1 MLKFIETLSSLLL
14 SMTELNWTIDTITS
28 SHTLCAVFCFQVL
41 FGVCA
46 RSQTQWIFFV
56 FSDYLKLQDT

>member
-28 SHTLCAVFCFQVL
+28 SHTLRAVFCFQVL

-46 RSQTQWIFFV
+46 RS
-56 FSDYLKLQDT
+56 